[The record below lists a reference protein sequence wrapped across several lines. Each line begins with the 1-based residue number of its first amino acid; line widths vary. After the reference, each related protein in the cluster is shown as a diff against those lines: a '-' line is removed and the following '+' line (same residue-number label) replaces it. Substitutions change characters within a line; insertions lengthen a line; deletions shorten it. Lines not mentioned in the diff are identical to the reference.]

1 MDLFT
6 FLEKTSYCVSQNPL
20 YTFLPS
26 VYEEGSCP
34 STWSRLIS
42 VVLDIVVLLCP
53 FSFKSCPFCV
63 HVCACMRA
71 HTHMHSCHITCVPW
85 HVCRGQKT
93 VCKGHLSPS
102 TMWALGM
109 TLGPL
114 GLAANMPYP
123 LNQAISLLLAFSM
136 SVNYLHGFDLQFP
149 LEMWSGFYVPIGHC
163 ISSSLGNASSRSF
176 PVLDRVILWLC
187 IVFVYFVF
195 FYQLFVSIP
204 LELV

>member
-1 MDLFT
+1 M
-6 FLEKTSYCVSQNPL
+6 CM
-20 YTFLPS
+20 
-26 VYEEGSCP
+26 
-34 STWSRLIS
+34 
-42 VVLDIVVLLCP
+42 
-53 FSFKSCPFCV
+53 
-63 HVCACMRA
+63 HACT
-71 HTHMHSCHITCVPW
+71 HTHMHSCHTTCVPW

-102 TMWALGM
+102 TMWAPGM
-109 TLGPL
+109 TLGPSC
-114 GLAANMPYP
+114 LAANTPYP
-123 LNQAISLLLAFSM
+123 LKQVISLLLAFSM

-149 LEMWSGFYVPIGHC
+149 LEMWGGFYVPIGLC